1 MGYRPFGNSA
11 STTADVAQQPP
22 PPHPANRPL
31 FAPLPLQPAAPCPP
45 TTTTITRRPA
55 PHMKKLEAPGWPTPA
70 HTCLLASVAVCK
82 CSRGV
87 GTAPSGLL
95 HHTAAAAAAT
105 SHGGPPAAAR
115 RCGTCVWLA
124 GRRQLGRCRTL
135 ACWHRWGCASAA
147 EGWAQP
153 RLACCT
159 TGSGGGDEPRRI
171 AGGGEAVRCGTCVWL
186 AGRRQLA
193 GVAHLLAGIT
203 GGVQVQQRGGHS
215 PVWPAAPHRGSGG
228 GDEPRR
234 PAGGGEAVR
243 CGTCVWLAGRRQL
256 GRCRTLACWHR
267 WVCASAAEGW
277 AQPRLACCTTG
288 SGGGDEP
295 RRPAGGGEA
304 VRCGTCVWLAGRSWA
319 GVAHLLAGISGGCAS
334 AAEGW
339 AQPRLGLLHHT
350 AAAAAATSHG
360 GPPAAARRCGTCVW
374 LAGRRQL
381 GRCRTLACWHQWG
394 CASAAEGWAQ
404 PRRPAT
410 AFVTKTVTW
419 LCLANSKHS
428 WACVGARVNAAR
440 AVARKD
446 GCRHA
451 VAMAVLGVMRG
462 VMRREQERGAES
474 KQQVTA
480 SFVAIEKL
488 GQAPAFGIC
497 RTIRLCSDRCPSA
510 ATPCPCKWCGQMGS
524 EDVSA
529 TQIQRAP
536 HGQMNAIGGLQGT
549 CAAEL
554 NSGVPTQTLA
564 SSKPPPSP
572 TYAHCP
578 TLASSHP
585 PPPLPYPHPHPTE
598 LTTRGASPRRPRAA
612 AAACRCRQARSY
624 GRRCAPPSVAP
635 AAQDHHTAW

>member
-1 MGYRPFGNSA
+1 MADPSA
-11 STTADVAQQPP
+11 HLLAGISGGVQVQQRGGHSPVW
-22 PPHPANRPL
+22 
-31 FAPLPLQPAAPCPP
+31 PAAPP
-45 TTTTITRRPA
+45 
-55 PHMKKLEAPGWPTPA
+55 
-70 HTCLLASVAVCK
+70 
-82 CSRGV
+82 
-87 GTAPSGLL
+87 
-95 HHTAAAAAAT
+95 AAAAAT
-105 SHGGPPAAAR
+105 SRGGPPAAAT

-159 TGSGGGDEPRRI
+159 TGSGGGDEPRQP

-186 AGRRQLA
+186 AGRSWA
-193 GVAHLLAGIT
+193 GVAHLLAGIS

-243 CGTCVWLAGRRQL
+243 HVCVAGRAQ
-256 GRCRTLACWHR
+256 
-267 WVCASAAEGW
+267 AAG
-277 AQPRLACCTTG
+277 QV
-288 SGGGDEP
+288 SH
-295 RRPAGGGEA
+295 
-304 VRCGTCVWLAGRSWA
+304 TC
-319 GVAHLLAGISGGCAS
+319 LLASVGVCKCRRGVGTAPS
-334 AAEGW
+334 
-339 AQPRLGLLHHT
+339 GLLHHRQRRRRR
-350 AAAAAATSHG
+350 A
-360 GPPAAARRCGTCVW
+360 AAARRRRRGGAVRHVCV
-374 LAGRRQL
+374 AGRAQL

-404 PRRPAT
+404 PRLGLLHHRQRRRRRAAAARRRWRGGAARVCGWQGAGSWAGVAHLLAGIGGGVQVQQRGGHSPVWPAT